1 MTDPKEN
8 FKIKHCLTDVEYQ
21 ELYEYLVAQGTPDL
35 YAAYIAENSEK
46 PLAEFFKEV
55 NTKPEEVHISSVWWE
70 NTFSAEFNELLCEE
84 LCEFV
89 GKPIESTE
97 DVPLT
102 VADAPFQAVA
112 TDDHELRLQEALGFP
127 LVTAEPQKTE
137 TTDTVVASP
146 EKTSLWH
153 KVLNFFN
160 KIFD

>member
-35 YAAYIAENSEK
+35 YAAYIAENSDV
-46 PLAEFFKEV
+46 PLAIFLRY
-55 NTKPEEVHISSVWWE
+55 NRTSPQQIHLGARAWIR
-70 NTFSAEFNELLCEE
+70 TFSEEFNQLLYEE
-84 LCEFV
+84 LCEFI
-89 GKPIESTE
+89 GKTIETTE

-102 VADAPFQAVA
+102 EADAPFQAVA
-112 TDDHELRLQEALGFP
+112 TDEHELRLQEALGFP